1 VSHPTQLER
10 ALNTEEGG
18 DVTSGPGRW
27 RARVN
32 RAGAKQSGGVGW
44 GFVGSPKSTR
54 RSEGG
59 KDARENEGAISE
71 IAAAL
76 WFETQS
82 HMAYGLWEGKG
93 REKSD
98 AEKVGSLG
106 SKKRDLFYFLLL
118 SLLA

>member
-1 VSHPTQLER
+1 
-10 ALNTEEGG
+10 
-18 DVTSGPGRW
+18 VTSGPGRW

-98 AEKVGSLG
+98 AEKVGRLG

-118 SLLA
+118 SLA